1 MLLAS
6 RAGLMATVAVARADI
21 SLITHD
27 VIGAAIEVHRHLG
40 PGLLESA
47 YLRCLSDEL
56 ARSGVVFDSEVPLAL
71 NYKGRQLDCGYRLDL
86 IVAGCVVVEVKAVDK
101 VLAIHEA
108 QLLTYLKLA
117 KLPLGLLINFNVPRL
132 ASGVTRI
139 ANHL

>member
-1 MLLAS
+1 
-6 RAGLMATVAVARADI
+6 MATAAVARADI
-21 SLITHD
+21 NLITHD

-47 YLRCLSDEL
+47 YLQCLSDEL
-56 ARSGVVFDSEVPLAL
+56 ARSGVVFDCEVPLPL
-71 NYKGRQLDCGYRLDL
+71 NYKGRHLDCGYRLDL

-117 KLPLGLLINFNVPRL
+117 KLPLGLLINFNVTRL
-132 ASGVTRI
+132 TAGLTRI
-139 ANHL
+139 ANNL